1 MKKLISI
8 LIILITLNA
17 CIQEVPKN
25 NIKSSP
31 IPPKEFQTII
41 KKTWLMNAH
50 VFNNKKQTL
59 LPKDSVSNLTLT
71 ILNDIGYQE
80 EDLTLA
86 IKYYSSKPVLLDSL
100 IKDIRDSLEENFLNI
115 SHDMVED
122 TRTIR
127 KDTFFKIIGQYPK
140 FNSLEIDENFNFT
153 QKAKDSIIEFFR
165 KNPEKLNNYDL
176 NSFIDKINS
185 SGN

>member
-71 ILNDIGYQE
+71 ILNDIGYQAD
-80 EDLTLA
+80 DLNLA
-86 IKYYSSKPVLLDSL
+86 IKY
-100 IKDIRDSLEENFLNI
+100 
-115 SHDMVED
+115 
-122 TRTIR
+122 
-127 KDTFFKIIGQYPK
+127 
-140 FNSLEIDENFNFT
+140 
-153 QKAKDSIIEFFR
+153 
-165 KNPEKLNNYDL
+165 
-176 NSFIDKINS
+176 
-185 SGN
+185 